1 MWLFSLST
9 STSGTGQWAWGAG
22 VKQDPQSA
30 PSFTAIPA
38 GCAKSGFQSRN
49 LHQLW
54 EGERER
60 QDAARELIL
69 HPKHSGQP
77 LQRVTSDTTCLSW
90 WQWQEEPGDTFA
102 MGSSQG
108 TAALAVQPDPEPGTA
123 WQNGNCIQAVREPR
137 AVCRMTQSSLHSAV
151 AWPKCQ
157 AGTCASSCLV
167 ASCPQALLSRMVATK
182 CPQLPSLC
190 PTQLWHTGK

>member
-1 MWLFSLST
+1 M
-9 STSGTGQWAWGAG
+9 GAG

-30 PSFTAIPA
+30 PSFPAIPA
-38 GCAKSGFQSRN
+38 GCGHAKSGFLSCN

-60 QDAARELIL
+60 QDAARKLSL

-102 MGSSQG
+102 VGSSQG

-123 WQNGNCIQAVREPR
+123 WQNENCIQAVREPR
-137 AVCRMTQSSLHSAV
+137 AVCRMTQSFPHSAG
-151 AWPKCQ
+151 AWPKRQ
-157 AGTCASSCLV
+157 AGPCASSCWWPPAHRLCSRGWWPPN
-167 ASCPQALLSRMVATK
+167 AHSSCPSAPHSPGTQENNNV
-182 CPQLPSLC
+182 CP
-190 PTQLWHTGK
+190 